1 MLELRVE
8 LILPVAYQEDRRLHY
23 CYGVLI
29 CPTPQSCWDMIDL
42 SIFLIPMAHGQPKVL
57 HELCRI
63 ISEHSTQLRRR
74 SPVAARRGT
83 SHRGRGRGSRRRG
96 SQAESTVESKARRGR
111 LTLTATADI
120 METIDLVDDGPSAI
134 RSSKSDNNNAARY
147 YPNNAHDVASNGLL
161 LPGSSEVNS
170 LDPKRSNTLAE
181 HSISLKASSSKM
193 IPSNHKEKHLAERNK
208 FDNSQFHDSLRK
220 RAFDPTNTN
229 KGALTVPMGIP
240 IFQNNGLNTRN
251 VTSNA
256 IASSIPGPH
265 ARSGVLVNSTGV
277 PSTTHS
283 LTTNGQNQQV
293 RNQTSNTVAPSVGSD
308 DVYSQNIALKNPTGV
323 IKTTKNGHNL
333 RNQTSNMIASSVLDE
348 HSQNSVLRNSYGQQ
362 NTTHNCQTIGKNLRY
377 STSNMI
383 ASSASDSLVQNSV
396 FANPIGAPSTT
407 QRYTNNSQNL
417 RNATSN
423 MTAYSAP
430 DMYAQNNFQNQP
442 TISNY
447 TAAELAQNF
456 NYQNPYHRPWSSLD
470 LQMQSGVTI
479 DQRGMLPSSTV
490 TGSESLP
497 YMTENF
503 NPANF
508 SNRNSSY
515 QQTAKLPS
523 FEEAIS
529 TLYPGQNYNNTAAA
543 FNGLNEVMTLGSGYP
558 YNEPFV
564 PNEELNRHATFSSN
578 QLHNNGSTI
587 IQPGGFY
594 HVRPGTNGAAYLTY
608 DYKQQHCHEDNTF
621 SSQGRIQNNPHH
633 QTLPYNTH
641 QQALTDDRTQH
652 IQSNRSAGVKNYFQL
667 GTFIKPAE
675 KSNGDVDYVNT
686 LSNNPT
692 SSKSIEVFT
701 PNNTDEHC
709 AENTADNPV
718 GLLKAECFLE
728 NVSDY
733 DDSNELVID
742 EDYEEELEGHR
753 GEPSA
758 GNDLYP
764 SMPDI

>member
-74 SPVAARRGT
+74 SPVVARRGT
-83 SHRGRGRGSRRRG
+83 SHRGRGRGTRRRG
-96 SQAESTVESKARRGR
+96 SQAESTVESRARRGR

-120 METIDLVDDGPSAI
+120 METIDLVDDGPNVI
-134 RSSKSDNNNAARY
+134 RSSNSDNNNAARY

-181 HSISLKASSSKM
+181 HSISSRDSSSKM
-193 IPSNHKEKHLAERNK
+193 IPSTHKEKHLAERNK

-220 RAFDPTNTN
+220 RAFGPTKTN
-229 KGALTVPMGIP
+229 EGALPVPMGIP

-251 VTSNA
+251 ETSNA
-256 IASSIPGPH
+256 IASSTPGPH
-265 ARSGVLVNSTGV
+265 ARGSTGV

-283 LTTNGQNQQV
+283 LATNGQNQQV
-293 RNQTSNTVAPSVGSD
+293 RNQTSNMVAPSVSD
-308 DVYSQNIALKNPTGV
+308 DVYSQNVALKTPTGV
-323 IKTTKNGHNL
+323 IKTTKNALTSGHNL
-333 RNQTSNMIASSVLDE
+333 RNQTSNMIASSALDE
-348 HSQNSVLRNSYGQQ
+348 HSQNSVLRNSIGQK
-362 NTTHNCQTIGKNLRY
+362 NTTHNYCQTNGQSLRY
-377 STSNMI
+377 STSNMVG
-383 ASSASDSLVQNSV
+383 SSASDSQVQNSV
-396 FANPIGAPSTT
+396 FANPIGAPSIT

-417 RNATSN
+417 RNETSN
-423 MTAYSAP
+423 TTAYSAP

-447 TAAELAQNF
+447 TAAEHAQNF
-456 NYQNPYHRPWSSLD
+456 NYQNPYHRPWSNLD
-470 LQMQSGVTI
+470 LQMQSGVTV

-490 TGSESLP
+490 TGCESLP

-529 TLYPGQNYNNTAAA
+529 TLYPGQNYNTAAA
-543 FNGLNEVMTLGSGYP
+543 FNGYNEVTTLGSGYP

-564 PNEELNRHATFSSN
+564 PNEELNRHAMFSSN

-587 IQPGGFY
+587 IQPSSFY
-594 HVRPGTNGAAYLTY
+594 HIHPGTSGAAYLTY
-608 DYKQQHCHEDNTF
+608 DSKQQHSHEDNTF

-641 QQALTDDRTQH
+641 QQALPNYRTQH
-652 IQSNRSAGVKNYFQL
+652 IQTNCSAGIKNYFKL

-675 KSNGDVDYVNT
+675 KSNRDVDYVNN

-692 SSKSIEVFT
+692 SSKSIEVFI
-701 PNNTDEHC
+701 PNDTDEHC
-709 AENTADNPV
+709 AEHTADNPV

-758 GNDLYP
+758 GNAPYP